1 MPIPQWLSHLNAEWH
16 WFREGTTGDALLDE
30 PFLSKSE
37 IQGLFND
44 IRGMQA
50 GTPSIVDSDL
60 WKRAMADLNR
70 RQVVLQLQLN
80 HRMFVV
86 TCILT
91 LATACLVLTGL

>member
-1 MPIPQWLSHLNAEWH
+1 MPIPQWLSRLNAEWQ
-16 WFREGTTGDALLDE
+16 WFWAGATGDSLLDM

-37 IQGLFND
+37 IQGLLDD
-44 IRGMQA
+44 IRGMQS
-50 GTPSIVDSDL
+50 GTPNIVGSDF
-60 WKRAMADLNR
+60 WNRAMADVNR

-91 LATACLVLTGL
+91 FATVCLALASF